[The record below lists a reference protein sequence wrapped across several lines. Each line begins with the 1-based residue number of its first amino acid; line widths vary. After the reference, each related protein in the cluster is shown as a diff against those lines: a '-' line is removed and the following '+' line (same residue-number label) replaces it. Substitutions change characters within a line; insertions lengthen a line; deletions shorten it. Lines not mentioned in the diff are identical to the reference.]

1 MKKTISLLLALAL
14 ALNLAAC
21 VRVKV
26 ADSPRIQAEDEPTA
40 AVTEEPTAE
49 PTEEPTAE
57 PTEEPTAEPTE
68 EPTPEPTEA
77 PTPEPTA
84 EPTPEPTEEP
94 FAAVEAVAGE
104 KLRAVR
110 SFHMDVDV
118 NMTMGMVFAMGEL
131 KQSIPVD
138 VKVALQGDVIQE
150 PALFRAD
157 MTVTALGTT
166 TRGLIYGAKEGEA
179 PVVYLSLDKGA
190 TWQKRSGS
198 QGSDLVATPG
208 DAMEQLL
215 SESVDLQP
223 VGTEEVNGRSATV
236 YAGKLDGKRV
246 QEILQGA
253 AALGE
258 QGETP
263 AVDLSPEAMEE
274 VEDMDVQVMID
285 EESGLPVRY
294 TVNMAGAMKRLLT
307 AALNEGMAG
316 EESAAFEMDVSAAVL
331 TVTLSGF
338 DQVETFAIPEAAL
351 NAPEA

>member
-1 MKKTISLLLALAL
+1 MKKTISVLLALAL

-68 EPTPEPTEA
+68 EPTPEPTE
-77 PTPEPTA
+77 
-84 EPTPEPTEEP
+84 EPTPEPTEAPTPEP
-94 FAAVEAVAGE
+94 TKAPVAAAGE

-157 MTVTALGTT
+157 MTATALG
-166 TRGLIYGAKEGEA
+166 EQGE
-179 PVVYLSLDKGA
+179 
-190 TWQKRSGS
+190 
-198 QGSDLVATPG
+198 TP
-208 DAMEQLL
+208 A
-215 SESVDLQP
+215 VDLQP
-223 VGTEEVNGRSATV
+223 VGTEDVNGRPATV

-294 TVNMAGAMKRLLT
+294 TVNMAGAMKHLLT
-307 AALNEGMAG
+307 AALKEGMAG

-331 TVTLSGF
+331 TVTLTGF
-338 DQVETFAIPEAAL
+338 DQVEALAIPEAAL

>member
-68 EPTPEPTEA
+68 EPTPEPTE
-77 PTPEPTA
+77 
-84 EPTPEPTEEP
+84 EPTPEPTKAP
-94 FAAVEAVAGE
+94 VAAVEAAAGE

-138 VKVALQGDVIQE
+138 VKVALQGDVIQD

-166 TRGLIYGAKEGEA
+166 TRGLIYGTKEGET

-223 VGTEEVNGRSATV
+223 VGTEEVNGRPATV

-294 TVNMAGAMKRLLT
+294 TVNMAGAMKHLLT
-307 AALNEGMAG
+307 VALNEGMAG

-351 NAPEA
+351 NAPEE

>member
-40 AVTEEPTAE
+40 AVTEEPTEE
-49 PTEEPTAE
+49 PTAEPTAE
-57 PTEEPTAEPTE
+57 PTEEPTPEPTE

-84 EPTPEPTEEP
+84 EPTPEPTKAP
-94 FAAVEAVAGE
+94 VAAAGE

-157 MTVTALGTT
+157 MTATALGTT
-166 TRGLIYGAKEGEA
+166 THGLIYGAKEGET

-208 DAMEQLL
+208 DAMGQLL

-294 TVNMAGAMKRLLT
+294 TVNMAGAMKHLLT
-307 AALNEGMAG
+307 AALKEGMAG

-338 DQVETFAIPEAAL
+338 DQVEAFAIPEAAL

>member
-1 MKKTISLLLALAL
+1 MKKTISVLLALAL

-57 PTEEPTAEPTE
+57 PTEEPTP
-68 EPTPEPTEA
+68 
-77 PTPEPTA
+77 

-94 FAAVEAVAGE
+94 FAAVEA

-157 MTVTALGTT
+157 MTATALGTT
-166 TRGLIYGAKEGEA
+166 THGLIYGAKEGEA

-223 VGTEEVNGRSATV
+223 VGTEDVNGRPATV

-294 TVNMAGAMKRLLT
+294 TVNMAGAMKHLLT
-307 AALNEGMAG
+307 AALKEGMAG

>member
-1 MKKTISLLLALAL
+1 
-14 ALNLAAC
+14 
-21 VRVKV
+21 
-26 ADSPRIQAEDEPTA
+26 
-40 AVTEEPTAE
+40 
-49 PTEEPTAE
+49 
-57 PTEEPTAEPTE
+57 
-68 EPTPEPTEA
+68 
-77 PTPEPTA
+77 
-84 EPTPEPTEEP
+84 
-94 FAAVEAVAGE
+94 
-104 KLRAVR
+104 
-110 SFHMDVDV
+110 MDVDV

-157 MTVTALGTT
+157 MTATALGTT

-294 TVNMAGAMKRLLT
+294 TVNMAGAMKHLLT
-307 AALNEGMAG
+307 AALKEGMAG